1 VRVLLKKVRYMED
14 AAIDKRFDWVVIIR
28 SDDELEEKKH
38 RIGPK
43 TQVIK
48 IKARGGQSDA
58 IRKHEK

>member
-1 VRVLLKKVRYMED
+1 MRDLLKKVKYMED
-14 AAIDKRFDWVVIIR
+14 VALDKRFDWVVIIR
-28 SDDELEEKKH
+28 SDSELEEKKH

-48 IKARGGQSDA
+48 IKAKGGQSDA

>member
-1 VRVLLKKVRYMED
+1 MRDLLKKVKYMED

-28 SDDELEEKKH
+28 SDSELEEKKH

-48 IKARGGQSDA
+48 IKA
-58 IRKHEK
+58 K